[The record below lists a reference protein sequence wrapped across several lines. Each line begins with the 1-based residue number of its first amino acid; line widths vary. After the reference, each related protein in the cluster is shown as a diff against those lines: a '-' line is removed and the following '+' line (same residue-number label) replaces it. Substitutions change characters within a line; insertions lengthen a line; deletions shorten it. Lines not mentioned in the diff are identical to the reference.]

1 MTRRRGGRVRL
12 RRRARTPDRDLDP
25 QAAAA
30 RRRLRPLVQFGVA
43 GLLPAFGLAFYSL
56 TQPWAK
62 ARIVFVWGLTRS
74 PEALV
79 MLCAGLIVAL
89 VAAIAVAWP
98 GRRPAVSAAVHLA
111 FGLLLGTV
119 AWQAYALV
127 RDAGVRA
134 LGFLPIASVRPGRG
148 LYVFTISAAWLV
160 ALGLAELAFA
170 WLAHRRAPGAPPV
183 GSADAAPTE
192 SALPPASGPP

>member
-1 MTRRRGGRVRL
+1 VRRW
-12 RRRARTPDRDLDP
+12 RRARTPEDNLDP

-30 RRRLRPLVQFGVA
+30 RRSLRPLVQLGVA

-62 ARIVFVWGLTRS
+62 ARIVFVWGLSRS

-79 MLCAGLIVAL
+79 MLCAGLVVAL

-98 GRRPAVSAAVHLA
+98 GRRPAVSAVVHLA

-127 RDAGVRA
+127 REAGVRA
-134 LGFLPIASVRPGRG
+134 LGFLPIASVQPGRG
-148 LYVFTISAAWLV
+148 LYVFTLSAAWLV

-170 WLAHRRAPGAPPV
+170 WFATRRRVPAGPRAAPA
-183 GSADAAPTE
+183 ADAPTD
-192 SALPPASGPP
+192 SALPPPSGPP